1 MAWGTNDAVVKAAPT
16 PGASTGPHP
25 PADSEPPKAHR
36 LRSLKAMVRHT
47 MIVSVFALIT
57 QNTYI

>member
-1 MAWGTNDAVVKAAPT
+1 MRNLQLLFVSVPECVR
-16 PGASTGPHP
+16 
-25 PADSEPPKAHR
+25 DSEPPKAPR